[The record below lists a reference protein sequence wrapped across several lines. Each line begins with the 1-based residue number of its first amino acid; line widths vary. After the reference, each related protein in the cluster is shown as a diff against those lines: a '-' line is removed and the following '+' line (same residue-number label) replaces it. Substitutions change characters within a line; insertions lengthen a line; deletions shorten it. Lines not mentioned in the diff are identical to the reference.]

1 MNTHIGLS
9 DRAIRLFIGL
19 TLLGLGTALDI
30 PWGLLGVILV
40 LIAAIVF
47 CTLYPLLGINTCEEG
62 H

>member
-1 MNTHIGLS
+1 MKTHIGLS
-9 DRAIRLFIGL
+9 DRAIRLLVGL

-30 PWGLLGVILV
+30 PWGLLGVILM
-40 LIAAIVF
+40 LTAAIVF